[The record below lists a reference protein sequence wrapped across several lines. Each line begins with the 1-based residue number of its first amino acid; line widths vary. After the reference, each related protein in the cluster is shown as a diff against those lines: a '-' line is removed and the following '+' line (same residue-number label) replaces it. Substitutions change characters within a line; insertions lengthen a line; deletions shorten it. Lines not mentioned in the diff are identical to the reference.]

1 MANGSVLLVGAGLTS
16 SLTASLLAES
26 LPGLSVAVWEKARGA
41 GGRFATSRA
50 PSNPSCTVDL
60 GAQYLSPS
68 SEEAGGSQYQALLSA
83 GLIKPVDLG
92 LVKGHRHEDGGEH
105 FVAPKGASSLVKH
118 FLQQSNADTSFG
130 RRVAE
135 IFETDTGRW
144 RVKSECGVE
153 AEFDAVVVTAPV
165 PQVLQLGGEV
175 HARLRQQP
183 QLLQQLEKVEYSTRF
198 VLGMFFNQPV
208 DLGVD
213 WAATYIGDNPIL
225 RFVSID
231 NLKRGL
237 VGDETPT
244 SVLVHS
250 TVSWGLK
257 HKQLSLPEAEKL
269 LVAAVAE
276 LFPHWPKPQELKTL
290 RWLYSQVYKS
300 YPGAP
305 GSVEVSQS
313 PPLLL
318 GGDAFA
324 PSSNFSGCLQSANSL
339 VEHLKTAF

>member
-1 MANGSVLLVGAGLTS
+1 MASGSVLLVGAGLTS
-16 SLTASLLAES
+16 SLTASLLADS

-50 PSNPSCTVDL
+50 PSNPACTVDL

-68 SEEAGGSQYQALLSA
+68 PEEARGSQYQALLSA
-83 GLIKPVDLG
+83 GLLQPVDLS
-92 LVKGHRHEDGGEH
+92 LVKGHRHGEGGEH

-118 FLQQSNADTSFG
+118 FLQQSNAETSFG

-135 IFETDTGRW
+135 ILETDTGRW
-144 RVKSECGVE
+144 RVKSECGLE

-165 PQVLQLGGEV
+165 PQILQLEGGV
-175 HARLRQQP
+175 HARLQQQP
-183 QLLQQLEKVEYSTRF
+183 ELLQQLEQVEYSTRF
-198 VLGMFFNQPV
+198 VLGMFFNEPV

-213 WAATYIGDNPIL
+213 WSASYIGDHPVL

-237 VGDETPT
+237 GKDAPT

-257 HKQLSLPEAEKL
+257 HKQLTLPEAEKL
-269 LVAAVAE
+269 LAAAMAE
-276 LFPHWPKPQELKTL
+276 LFPHWPKPKELKTL
-290 RWLYSQVYKS
+290 KWLYSQVHKS
-300 YPGAP
+300 YPGSP
-305 GSVEVSQS
+305 GSVQVSQK

-324 PSSNFSGCLQSANSL
+324 ASSNFSGCLKSANSL
-339 VEHLKTAF
+339 VEHLKSAF

>member
-1 MANGSVLLVGAGLTS
+1 MATGSVLLVGAGLTS

-68 SEEAGGSQYQALLSA
+68 PEEVGGSQYQALLSA
-83 GLIKPVDLG
+83 GLLQPVDLNR
-92 LVKGHRHEDGGEH
+92 VKGHRHGDGGDH
-105 FVAPKGASSLVKH
+105 FVAPQGASSLVKH
-118 FLQQSNADTSFG
+118 FLKQSNADTTFG

-135 IFETDTGRW
+135 ILATEDGRW
-144 RVKSECGVE
+144 RVKSECGQE

-165 PQVLQLGGEV
+165 PQILQLGGTV
-175 HARLRQQP
+175 HERLQDQP
-183 QLLQQLEKVEYSTRF
+183 QLLQKLEKVEYSTRF
-198 VLGMFFNQPV
+198 VLGMFFNEPV

-213 WAATYIGDNPIL
+213 WSASYIGDHPIL

-237 VGDETPT
+237 GDGSPT

-250 TVSWGLK
+250 TVQWGLR
-257 HKQLSLPEAEKL
+257 HKQLTLPEAEKHL
-269 LVAAVAE
+269 ATAMAE
-276 LFPHWPKPQELKTL
+276 LFPNWPKPKELKTL
-290 RWLYSQVYKS
+290 KWLYSQVHKS
-300 YPGAP
+300 FPGSP
-305 GSVEVSQS
+305 GSVELSQS
-313 PPLLL
+313 PPMLL

-324 PSSNFSGCLQSANSL
+324 PSSNFSGCLKSAHSL
-339 VEHLKTAF
+339 VEKLKCAF

>member
-1 MANGSVLLVGAGLTS
+1 MAGGSVLLVGAGLTS
-16 SLTASLLAES
+16 SLTASLLADS

-68 SEEAGGSQYQALLSA
+68 PEEARGSQYQALLSA
-83 GLIKPVDLG
+83 GLLQPVDLS
-92 LVKGHRHEDGGEH
+92 LVKGHRHGEGGKH

-135 IFETDTGRW
+135 ILVTDTGRW
-144 RVKSECGVE
+144 QVKSECGHE

-165 PQVLQLGGEV
+165 PQILQLGGGV
-175 HARLRQQP
+175 PARLQQQP
-183 QLLQQLEKVEYSTRF
+183 QLLQQLEEVEYSTRF
-198 VLGMFFNQPV
+198 VLGMFFNEPV

-213 WAATYIGDNPIL
+213 WAASYIGDNPIV

-237 VGDETPT
+237 VGDEAPT

-269 LVAAVAE
+269 LVAAVVD
-276 LFPHWPKPQELKTL
+276 LFPHWPKPKELKTL
-290 RWLYSQVYKS
+290 RWLYSQVHKS
-300 YPGAP
+300 YPGSP
-305 GSVEVSQS
+305 CSVEVSQN

-324 PSSNFSGCLQSANSL
+324 PSSNFSGCLQSALSL
-339 VEHLKTAF
+339 VEHLKSAF